1 MSESV
6 ALKSLDMRS
15 YTILPGFSWLVH
27 KWLLEVTEISR
38 ELVEA
43 SRAAGVP

>member
-1 MSESV
+1 MSAPV
-6 ALKSLDMRS
+6 ALKPIVMRP

-43 SRAAGVP
+43 NWAAGVP